1 MMSRIR
7 SVPRLALLAG
17 ALLAIALVV
26 GACEP
31 IGQSQAPGASAAPG
45 ASVAPSASLAPGE
58 TPAPTPGP
66 SATVAPT
73 PLIVSPAPIKADPVS
88 LLAWLFNPIFQAFL
102 ILMVG
107 IHQYLGVDMG
117 IAIILTTLI
126 VRTALVPLMRRSM
139 VSMRRIQAVAP
150 EIKEIQRR
158 YKGDRAKQQQ
168 ATMALYKERGIS
180 QAGCLVSILP
190 LFLLLPMYQVVREG
204 LTAADLTESLKV
216 FGVQVVPLTCPPP
229 IRDVTNHLTGFK
241 PCIDSAIPWLGGLD
255 AAGFGG
261 QIPLPIT
268 IPLVN
273 LAGISVFAIVYLV
286 LQLAAS
292 RMALPAHDPNT
303 ELDPNQRTQRAL
315 ALWLPLITLLYSNII
330 PVGVF
335 LYLILSTVYQIVQQ
349 FLTTGWG
356 GMFPLFGLTPAFAVD
371 HKPRFPVAVPT
382 APTSTGRPAGAPAA
396 PNPERSAIDRAASA
410 NATIRQR
417 GRQGRRGRRK

>member
-1 MMSRIR
+1 MTARLR
-7 SVPRLALLAG
+7 SIPRFALLAG
-17 ALLAIALVV
+17 ALLVLALAV

-31 IGQSQAPGASAAPG
+31 IAQSQAPGGSA
-45 ASVAPSASLAPGE
+45 APSASLAPGATPAA
-58 TPAPTPGP
+58 TPAP
-66 SATVAPT
+66 SATPAAT
-73 PLIVSPAPIKADPVS
+73 PLIVSPAPLKADPLS

-107 IHQYLGVDMG
+107 LHQFLTVDMG

-126 VRTALVPLMRRSM
+126 VRTAMVPLMRRSM
-139 VSMRRIQAVAP
+139 VSMRRIQSVAP
-150 EIKEIQRR
+150 EVKEIQRR

-180 QAGCLVSILP
+180 QAGCLVSVLP
-190 LFLLLPMYQVVREG
+190 LFVLLPMYQVVREG

-216 FGVQVVPLTCPPP
+216 FGTQLVPLTCPAP
-229 IRDVTNHLTGFK
+229 IRDAANHLTGFK
-241 PCIDSAIPWLGGLD
+241 PCIDSSISWLGGLN

-261 QIPLPIT
+261 QIPLPFA

-273 LAGISVFAIVYLV
+273 LAGISIFALVYLV
-286 LQLAAS
+286 GQLAAS
-292 RMALPAHDPNT
+292 RMALPAHDPNAV
-303 ELDPNQRTQRAL
+303 LDQNQRTQRAL

-335 LYLILSTVYQIVQQ
+335 LYLIVSTLYQIVQQ

-356 GMFPLFGLTPAFAVD
+356 GMFPLLGRTPAFAVD
-371 HKPRFPVAVPT
+371 HKPRFPVAAPT

-396 PNPERSAIDRAASA
+396 PNPERSALDRTASA